1 MKDLIM
7 RFRIETATRMFNTG
21 IFDKSAFKY
30 EVDLAVE
37 WYAKGVMDRL
47 TPSTH
52 RKE

>member
-7 RFRIETATRMFNTG
+7 RFRIETATRMLNVG
-21 IFDKSAFKY
+21 IYDKSAFKY

-37 WYAKGVMDRL
+37 WYAKGLMDRL
-47 TPSTH
+47 TSSTH